1 MPIAD
6 EDAPRAPQAHAIGA
20 DLSTLSL
27 DELTAR
33 IAMLRDE
40 IARVEA
46 AIAAKRESAAAADK
60 FFRR

>member
-1 MPIAD
+1 MS
-6 EDAPRAPQAHAIGA
+6 ETVEPRRE
-20 DLSTLSL
+20 LLTL